1 MLGILRYVFVDLKM
15 HKVNS
20 IRIILILLTN
30 KNDALI
36 YSVNFWTKNQRI
48 EHRQGTPII
57 KL

>member
-1 MLGILRYVFVDLKM
+1 MLGFLRYVFVDLKM

-36 YSVNFWTKNQRI
+36 YSVNF
-48 EHRQGTPII
+48 
-57 KL
+57 